1 MIAFHRRAAAMI
13 VALWMVI
20 PVPGQAQDGHETAF
34 VIGLM
39 ESMNALSIRFNR
51 EVCGYILRH
60 PDGAHYSTTKASWG
74 GTPLARLLRS
84 KTARRWCLHGIPMPH
99 GCPNTTARCHRFKM
113 SKATCNLASTAGS
126 AHRGGVCGS
135 WMWTQAI
142 SDRFAVWVAFR
153 QTRISSAMMIRCAKP
168 IRSTRFNKGSGTLA
182 RIGPPKPHGDDS

>member
-60 PDGAHYSTTKASWG
+60 PDGTHYSTTKASWG
-74 GTPLARLLRS
+74 GHASCASLAVEDGAAVVSSWHTHAAWVPEYDGEVPSVQDVEGDMQLGVNGWVGTPGGRLWFVDVDTGDIRQ
-84 KTARRWCLHGIPMPH
+84 
-99 GCPNTTARCHRFKM
+99 
-113 SKATCNLASTAGS
+113 
-126 AHRGGVCGS
+126 VCGLGCLP
-135 WMWTQAI
+135 
-142 SDRFAVWVAFR
+142 SDPNF
-153 QTRISSAMMIRCAKP
+153 I
-168 IRSTRFNKGSGTLA
+168 
-182 RIGPPKPHGDDS
+182 GDDDPVRKTYTLDALQQRFGDSR

>member
-74 GTPLARLLRS
+74 GHASCASLAVEDGAAVVSSWHTHAAWVPEYDGEVPSVQDVEGDMQLGVNGWVGTPGGRLWFVDVDTGDIRQVCSLGCLPSDPNFIGDGDPVR
-84 KTARRWCLHGIPMPH
+84 KTYTLDALQQ
-99 GCPNTTARCHRFKM
+99 RF
-113 SKATCNLASTAGS
+113 
-126 AHRGGVCGS
+126 
-135 WMWTQAI
+135 
-142 SDRFAVWVAFR
+142 
-153 QTRISSAMMIRCAKP
+153 
-168 IRSTRFNKGSGTLA
+168 
-182 RIGPPKPHGDDS
+182 GDSR